1 MSLWPMAGLMKKRQ
15 IVLTHTHKYI
25 PTKTAAS
32 LLNVAPK
39 TLYNSHSRGA
49 SWVPPRYKIGR
60 RVVYKLEEVLA
71 CIRPA

>member
-1 MSLWPMAGLMKKRQ
+1 MKRH
-15 IVLTHTHKYI
+15 IVLSETHKYI
-25 PTKTAAS
+25 PTKTAAK

-49 SWVPPRYKIGR
+49 DWVPPRYKIGR
-60 RVVYKLEEVLA
+60 RVVYRLEEVLA